1 MKKNNEGISPVSRL
15 KCRFRFSLNRCSLFN
30 SAFEILNVLYS
41 VVTVQNL
48 FANVPMLMIILSV
61 AGLVFNF
68 HVKKINICL
77 HFKKCIKIW
86 HLLAILLFF
95 ALIYNFDEIFFLA
108 LLKKL
113 FWEKK
118 IDFIVYA
125 KIRVINSIRCKRELA
140 LLI

>member
-1 MKKNNEGISPVSRL
+1 MSYILS
-15 KCRFRFSLNRCSLFN
+15 SLYRIYLQ
-30 SAFEILNVLYS
+30 I
-41 VVTVQNL
+41 
-48 FANVPMLMIILSV
+48 NVPMLMIILSV
-61 AGLVFNF
+61 VGLVFNF

-113 FWEKK
+113 FWGKK
-118 IDFIVYA
+118 
-125 KIRVINSIRCKRELA
+125 
-140 LLI
+140 LISLFMRKYE